1 MDLVSRAKELNC
13 CFPWLV
19 LNPQISGTSI
29 IMAAGSP
36 PLTPVAQAKDFIAES
51 FKF

>member
-1 MDLVSRAKELNC
+1 MDLVSHPEELNR
-13 CFPWLV
+13 CFPWPV
-19 LNPQISGTSI
+19 LNAQISGTNI
-29 IMAAGSP
+29 IVAAGSP